1 LVQVLLLIVEGPA
14 ATVADGENRRLRGM
28 AMEEHVEEEEEEEP
42 QDHSATASSLRH
54 CYTIPT
60 AHLMGTLF
68 RHSTEG
74 KLSREKKIE

>member
-28 AMEEHVEEEEEEEP
+28 AMEEHVEEEEEP

-60 AHLMGTLF
+60 ADGNVVQTQHRRQIKQG
-68 RHSTEG
+68 E
-74 KLSREKKIE
+74 ED